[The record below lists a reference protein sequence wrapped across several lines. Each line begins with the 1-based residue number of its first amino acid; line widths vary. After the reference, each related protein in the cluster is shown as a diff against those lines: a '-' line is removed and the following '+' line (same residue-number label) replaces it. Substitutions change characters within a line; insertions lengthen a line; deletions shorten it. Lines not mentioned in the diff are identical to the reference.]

1 MKKTAFM
8 LVSLLCCVVL
18 LGCAKSKKDVVE
30 DIDYQ
35 ADYSC
40 YTDAEGYS
48 ICNDHYNTNNP
59 RGIIGASYRAVDNL
73 LKIVKDVHLYQ
84 DKPILVASFVNVDDV
99 QASSTFGRAIAEQFS
114 SRIAQHGHKVIEVKM
129 RTNSLFVQE
138 HTGELMLSRELRDIS
153 LQHDAFA
160 VLVGTYAESKR
171 RVYLTA
177 KLVQANSSI
186 ILSSYDYE
194 LPIGPDVKSMLQNK
208 QRYIR
213 SSY

>member
-1 MKKTAFM
+1 
-8 LVSLLCCVVL
+8 
-18 LGCAKSKKDVVE
+18 
-30 DIDYQ
+30 
-35 ADYSC
+35 
-40 YTDAEGYS
+40 
-48 ICNDHYNTNNP
+48 
-59 RGIIGASYRAVDNL
+59 
-73 LKIVKDVHLYQ
+73 
-84 DKPILVASFVNVDDV
+84 
-99 QASSTFGRAIAEQFS
+99 
-114 SRIAQHGHKVIEVKM
+114 VIEVKM

>member
-1 MKKTAFM
+1 MKKSASVLICM
-8 LVSLLCCVVL
+8 SLCYLTM

-35 ADYSC
+35 DSYNC
-40 YTDAEGYS
+40 YANVEGYS
-48 ICNDHYNTNNP
+48 SCSEHYDTNNP

-73 LKIVKDVHLYQ
+73 VKVAKGVHLYQ
-84 DKPILVASFVNVDDV
+84 NKPILVASFVNVDDV
-99 QASSTFGRAIAEQFS
+99 QASSTFGRTIAEQFS

-160 VLVGTYAESKR
+160 V
-171 RVYLTA
+171 
-177 KLVQANSSI
+177 
-186 ILSSYDYE
+186 
-194 LPIGPDVKSMLQNK
+194 
-208 QRYIR
+208 
-213 SSY
+213 